1 MLSLLL
7 YQGGDHEVLHDGR
20 HHGHLASDQLLH
32 GRPPWHVPPS
42 EYHCLCLWWY
52 ILTVFDLSL
61 FPIALFSSFV
71 TSISIKIPWGKN
83 YDPDAILGPLPAH
96 GPLLQDPCVDCSPS
110 SWDCLW
116 APLYWTCQEIICYLF
131 EKYKL
136 LGGSSISDMPRDNV
150 LSFHNILWAPGFLI
164 LNLRHI
170 NTFIHL

>member
-1 MLSLLL
+1 MLI
-7 YQGGDHEVLHDGR
+7 
-20 HHGHLASDQLLH
+20 
-32 GRPPWHVPPS
+32 
-42 EYHCLCLWWY
+42 C
-52 ILTVFDLSL
+52 
-61 FPIALFSSFV
+61 SFV
-71 TSISIKIPWGKN
+71 KVAIMKSYMTGGITDISPVINTYTDALLDIFPQVSTSVLLMIHSDSFRSFSVTNSVYLKFRDLQDRIKISGKKI

-96 GPLLQDPCVDCSPS
+96 GPLFQDPCVDCSPS
-110 SWDCLW
+110 PWDCLW
-116 APLYWTCQEIICYLF
+116 AALYWTCQEIICYLF